1 MDPRIEPDPA
11 LIAASRRA
19 WRIALVAYL
28 VPLTVATHWP
38 RLGFGEGG
46 MIDKFIH
53 FAGFGLLAWMW
64 MHAAPRGSALLGFA
78 IGFGW
83 VYLDERTQAIEI
95 LGRTFS
101 VLDMVAGWLGVLMA
115 GAVFALRHPALR
127 AGEARREMLEQEAML
142 YARGASW
149 TSAAGTVL
157 LAVFVVGGGMLG
169 RMRVAGD
176 EINLAAI
183 VYCAGFA
190 LVVGLVLATALGMRL
205 GRFRWERANGRR
217 SMAHAFAPWS
227 WPLALAFG
235 TGLFFGYRA
244 LVRAMFA
251 GDAGAEPSFDHQGYL
266 ILEQGFMVV
275 AALVAILAADAL
287 AWRGRGDARASMA

>member
-1 MDPRIEPDPA
+1 MQSSAEPDPA

-38 RLGFGEGG
+38 RLGLGEGG

-64 MHAAPRGSALLGFA
+64 MHAAPRGSARLGFA
-78 IGFGW
+78 IGFCW

-101 VLDMVAGWLGVLMA
+101 MLDMVAGWIGVLMA

-127 AGEARREMLEQEAML
+127 AGPARSEMLEQEAML

-157 LAVFVVGGGMLG
+157 LTVIAVGGGMLG

-176 EINLAAI
+176 EIHLSTV

-190 LVVGLVLATALGMRL
+190 LVVGLVLATGLGMRMAK
-205 GRFRWERANGRR
+205 FRWERVRGRR
-217 SMAHAFAPWS
+217 AMGNAFAPWS
-227 WPLALAFG
+227 WPLALAIG
-235 TGLFFGYRA
+235 TGLFLGYRA

-251 GDAGAEPSFDHQGYL
+251 GDSGAEPSFDHEGYL

-287 AWRGRGDARASMA
+287 AWRSRGDARPSMA